1 MNKEEYKKVR
11 AELYHT
17 RQKAIEYNEKQVK
30 KAKESYIAD
39 NCPFKVGDKVVVQ
52 SVKKGTIEKI
62 YTNEDG
68 DFSYDVRFVKKD
80 GTPYK
85 YTTSVWDTDDMKK
98 V

>member
-52 SVKKGTIEKI
+52 SVKKERLK
-62 YTNEDG
+62 
-68 DFSYDVRFVKKD
+68 
-80 GTPYK
+80 K
-85 YTTSVWDTDDMKK
+85 YTQTKMGIFHTT
-98 V
+98 